1 MHDGRKTSHFLLR
14 CQTSWD
20 PASETMEK
28 TTGYVQGVIDLI
40 EACDGATLSPQR
52 HRGYERPSDVLHEST
67 EGRGHFIDASQDIRS
82 RPSVEYWKL
91 LSAYFDISHRSTGGD
106 VCSWR

>member
-1 MHDGRKTSHFLLR
+1 
-14 CQTSWD
+14 
-20 PASETMEK
+20 MEK

-67 EGRGHFIDASQDIRS
+67 EGSGHFIDASRS
-82 RPSVEYWKL
+82 RPSVGYWEL